1 MQSKKKVT
9 KLYLQIMLVKF
20 LTLNMSNIIL
30 IQNRLGGWEC
40 SSVVEHWPH
49 MHSLGLDLSTEKPET
64 DRHIRI
70 SRMHVIILGLY
81 GN

>member
-30 IQNRLGGWEC
+30 IQNRLGG
-40 SSVVEHWPH
+40 
-49 MHSLGLDLSTEKPET
+49 
-64 DRHIRI
+64 
-70 SRMHVIILGLY
+70 
-81 GN
+81 